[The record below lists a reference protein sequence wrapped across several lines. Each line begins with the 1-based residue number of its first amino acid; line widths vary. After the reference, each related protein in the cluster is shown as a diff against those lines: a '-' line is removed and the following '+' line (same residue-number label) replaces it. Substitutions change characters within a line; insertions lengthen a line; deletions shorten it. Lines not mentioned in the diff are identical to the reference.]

1 MIRIAIVD
9 DEPEQIQSIEKMV
22 LDFFEQKNIKTSI
35 KSYTNGSDLLNDTDS
50 YAIIFLDIQMP
61 DKDGI
66 ETAEQ
71 LRQRNKRAALFFVT
85 SYQDYIQK
93 SMTIHPFA
101 FTTKPLTK
109 EVLYRNLNDY
119 LSYTDS
125 VRKKKS
131 KEKCLIHT
139 TDGLYV
145 QLALDD
151 ILYFH
156 YWENRL
162 VRVVTTSR
170 KIYRT
175 NDSISNI
182 YAELNATFFIMPSQS
197 FIVNLH
203 HIRELDGVN
212 KKIVMKNGD
221 PILIPRRKY
230 KEVIEIM
237 NLYIAN
243 EED

>member
-1 MIRIAIVD
+1 M
-9 DEPEQIQSIEKMV
+9 
-22 LDFFEQKNIKTSI
+22 
-35 KSYTNGSDLLNDTDS
+35 
-50 YAIIFLDIQMP
+50 
-61 DKDGI
+61 
-66 ETAEQ
+66 
-71 LRQRNKRAALFFVT
+71 
-85 SYQDYIQK
+85 
-93 SMTIHPFA
+93 
-101 FTTKPLTK
+101 TK

-139 TDGLYV
+139 TDGLYM

-162 VRVVTTSR
+162 VRVVITSR

-203 HIRELDGVN
+203 HIREFDGVN